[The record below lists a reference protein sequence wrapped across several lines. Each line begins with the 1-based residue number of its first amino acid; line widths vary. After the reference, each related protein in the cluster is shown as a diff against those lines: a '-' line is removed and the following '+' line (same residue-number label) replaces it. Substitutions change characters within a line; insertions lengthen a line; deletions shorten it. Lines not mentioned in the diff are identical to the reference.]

1 MAAFDLALSQVRS
14 GTDDLLTPARINQLA
29 RSGDMDFRNTTLTP
43 GNTLRLF
50 VQQVAHGNVA
60 CAAVRHLAGTEFS
73 DSAWCQARKRLPLEL
88 ITQVHGTLV
97 EAARREL
104 DDGHDLGAEP
114 YRWHG
119 HRLYV
124 VDGTSDSMPDTPEL
138 RTHYGV
144 PSGCRPGLGF
154 PTSHLVMMM
163 DHKSG
168 LLLDCRDAE
177 LTASDLSQTPPLLA
191 HLRPGDLLLGDVA
204 FAGWAHLALLLQAN
218 LHAVMPMHHRR
229 IVNFVPGR
237 AHVHPHKGKAT
248 QRTGKP
254 RSRVLQTL
262 GPDDQ
267 LVEYIKPREQPAWM
281 SDEQW
286 AQLPDTIRVREIRRT
301 VKRHGFRAMTVC
313 IVTTLL
319 DPEAYPADELI
330 ELRLTRWMIE
340 TNIRHLKITLGM
352 DVLKCKTLAG
362 IRKERWIFVLVYNLI
377 RIVMLRAARAQG
389 VRVNRLSF
397 ADTLAW
403 LRYGDIGNLPRLIVN
418 PLRPGRLEPRVI
430 KRQKKEF
437 PYMTAPRAELKAQLI
452 ARHCD
457 TA

>member
-1 MAAFDLALSQVRS
+1 MAAFDQALSRVRS
-14 GTDDLLTPARINQLA
+14 GTEDLLTAEPINQLA
-29 RSGDMDFRNTTLTP
+29 RRGGLMYRNTSLTP

-50 VQQVAHGNVA
+50 VQQIAHGNIA
-60 CAAVRHLAGTEFS
+60 CAAMRHLAGEQFT
-73 DSAWCQARKRLPLEL
+73 DSAWCQARQRLPLEL
-88 ITQVHGTLV
+88 ITQVHRKIV
-97 EAARREL
+97 DAARQEL
-104 DDGHDLGAEP
+104 DNGQQLGAEP

-119 HRLYV
+119 HRLQV
-124 VDGTSDSMPDTPEL
+124 IDGTSDSMPDTPEL
-138 RTHYGV
+138 RAHYDV

-177 LTASDLSQTPPLLA
+177 LTASDLAHTPPLHA
-191 HLRPGDLLLGDVA
+191 HLSPGDVLLGDVA

-218 LHAVMPMHHRR
+218 LHAVMPVHHRR
-229 IVNFVPGR
+229 IVNFAPGR

-248 QRTGKP
+248 GRAGKP
-254 RSRVLQTL
+254 RGRVLKTL

-267 LVEYIKPREQPAWM
+267 WVQYTKPREQPAWI
-281 SDEQW
+281 SDKQW
-286 AQLPDTIRVREIRRT
+286 AQLPEAITVREIRRT
-301 VKRHGFRAMTVC
+301 VRRHGFRPMTVC

-319 DPEAYPADELI
+319 DPEAYPAEELI

-352 DVLKCKTLAG
+352 DVLKCKTLPG
-362 IRKERWIFVLVYNLI
+362 IRKERWVFILVYNLI
-377 RIVMLRAARAQG
+377 RVVMLRAANAQG
-389 VRVNRLSF
+389 VNVNRLSF

-403 LRYGDIGNLPRLIVN
+403 LRHGDIHELPTLIVN
-418 PLRPGRLEPRVI
+418 ALRPGRLEPRVI

-437 PYMTAPRAELKAQLI
+437 PYMTTPRATLKVQLHEMH
-452 ARHCD
+452 RD